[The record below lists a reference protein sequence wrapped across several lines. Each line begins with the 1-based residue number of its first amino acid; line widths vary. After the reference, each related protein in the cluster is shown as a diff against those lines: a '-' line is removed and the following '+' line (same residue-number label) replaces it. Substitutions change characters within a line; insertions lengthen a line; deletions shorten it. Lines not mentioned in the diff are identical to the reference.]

1 MYSVL
6 FHLLTNKKLKNPHYS
21 FETNESIDF
30 LIENIESMSTDEFI
44 NVVNK
49 KIDNLLIENKLT
61 IQDIKSFI
69 SGMTHRFDT
78 LIYPYT
84 EWSMVEGSHIVENC
98 NEEYE
103 FFREAID
110 DLLIETIEFIKKD
123 LEEHIVFVNRLLDEK
138 VVTITSET
146 IDVQVRSDKVVQEIK
161 YKVISNP
168 EFHN

>member
-6 FHLLTNKKLKNPHYS
+6 FHVITIYKNKCS
-21 FETNESIDF
+21 FENNQSIDF
-30 LIENIESMSTDEFI
+30 LVENVERMSVSEF
-44 NVVNK
+44 VDHVNM
-49 KIDNLLIENKLT
+49 KIDEIMDKYKLEKHE
-61 IQDIKSFI
+61 IYKFV
-69 SGMTHRFDT
+69 SGMVHRFDT

-110 DLLIETIEFIKKD
+110 DLLIETIKFIKKD
-123 LEEHIVFVNRLLDEK
+123 LEKHIVFINRLLNEK
-138 VVTITSET
+138 VVIITSET
-146 IDVQVRSDKVVQEIK
+146 VDVQVRSDKVVQEIK
-161 YKVISNP
+161 YKVIPNP

>member
-6 FHLLTNKKLKNPHYS
+6 FHVITIYKNKYS
-21 FETNESIDF
+21 FEDNQSIDF
-30 LIENIESMSTDEFI
+30 LVENVERMSVNEF
-44 NVVNK
+44 VDHVNM
-49 KIDNLLIENKLT
+49 KIDEIMDKHNLEKHEIYK
-61 IQDIKSFI
+61 FI

-98 NEEYE
+98 NGEYE

-123 LEEHIVFVNRLLDEK
+123 LEKHITFINKLLNEEII
-138 VVTITSET
+138 VIISEIT
-146 IDVQVRSDKVVQEIK
+146 DVQIRSDKVVQEVS
-161 YKVISNP
+161 YKVIQNP